1 MRIEHKETIY
11 FNSEEMRDFNE
22 FVNMIG
28 DVSNDAS
35 SYELIE
41 LTNKLLAY
49 LEEFENY
56 IELGESYEEVY

>member
-11 FNSEEMRDFNE
+11 FDSEEMNDFNE
-22 FVNMIG
+22 FINMIG

-35 SYELIE
+35 SFELIE

-49 LEEFENY
+49 LEEFANY
-56 IELGESYEEVY
+56 IELSYEEVY